1 MLHTHYKV
9 SSGRSFPLGATN
21 TKRGVNFAL
30 FSAHAEKVEVCLFDA
45 SGEFEIQ
52 RIELPEFT
60 DDIWHGHVEDLPVG
74 TLYGYRVY
82 GPFLPHQGHRFNPYK
97 LLMDPYAKQLH
108 GEFIHSDT
116 HYSYDLE
123 SRQKDLTLDIRDNA
137 QFLPKAVVVDP
148 LSKSDSHPLIRRR
161 NITVYEMHV
170 KGFTQLNQEID
181 EKIRG
186 TFAALADDASI
197 KYLNDLGVN
206 CVELLPVHTFIDEEF
221 VHEKG
226 LSNYWGYNS
235 INFFVP
241 QARYSASGELAEFKA
256 FVERLHQAN
265 IEVILDVVY
274 NHTAEGNEL
283 GPTLSY
289 RGIDN
294 ASYYCLSNE
303 DKRYYTN
310 YSGCG
315 NTLNISHP
323 RVLQLVTDS
332 LRYWVEIMGVD
343 GFRFDLAPILGRNCP
358 HFSKQNH
365 FFSALRQ
372 DPVLSKVK
380 LIAEPWDI
388 GTDGYQLGRFPNA
401 WLEWNDRFRDT
412 VRRFWR
418 GDTGMAP
425 EFARRLHG
433 SADIFEQK
441 SRRPASSVN
450 FISSHD
456 GYTLHDLVTFEHRHN
471 QANGENNTDGH
482 GTNYSCNFGTEG
494 ETDDVAINQ
503 LRLQQKRNMLATL
516 FIAQGTPMLLA
527 GDEIGNSQ
535 QGNNN
540 AYCQDNEISWLNWQQ
555 ADKTLFNFV
564 KALIQ
569 LRKDHPLLNRTHYQH
584 GLNVSEK
591 TGLKDISWLNKQ
603 GQTMA
608 DSDWHKSDR
617 KCFGMLLADTHD
629 EKKNARIDKKEH
641 NDDAIL
647 VIFNAHQEEK
657 GFHLPELSGQWQ
669 VLFDTAEHQSTSA
682 RVISDSSL
690 TLSAHSLVL
699 LSFTQPP
706 TEHSEEN
713 KTS

>member
-1 MLHTHYKV
+1 MMQTHYQV

-21 TKRGVNFAL
+21 NATGVNFAL
-30 FSAHAEKVEVCLFDA
+30 FSAHADKVELCLFD
-45 SGEFEIQ
+45 STGEFEIQ

-60 DDIWHGHVEDLPVG
+60 DDVWHGHVEDLPVG

-82 GPFLPHQGHRFNPYK
+82 GPFLPHQGHRFNPHK
-97 LLMDPYAKQLH
+97 LLMDPYAKKLQ
-108 GEFIHSDT
+108 GKYVHSST
-116 HYSYDLE
+116 HYSYDLA
-123 SRQKDLTLDIRDNA
+123 SRQKDLTIDTRDNA
-137 QFLPKAVVVDP
+137 KYLPKAVVIDP
-148 LSKSDSHPLIRRR
+148 LEHSNNHPLIRRR
-161 NITVYEMHV
+161 HTTVYEMHV
-170 KGFTQLNQEID
+170 KGFSQLNQKID
-181 EKIRG
+181 KKIRG
-186 TFAALADDASI
+186 TFAALADETSI
-197 KYLNDLGVN
+197 KYLTELGVN
-206 CVELLPVHTFIDEEF
+206 CIELLPVHSFIDEPF

-235 INFFVP
+235 INFFTP
-241 QARYSASGELAEFKA
+241 EARYSASGEIDEFKA
-256 FVERLHQAN
+256 CVERLHQAN

-283 GPTLSY
+283 GPTLSF

-294 ASYYCLSNE
+294 ASYYRLSEE
-303 DKRYYTN
+303 DNRYYTN

-332 LRYWVEIMGVD
+332 LRYWVQVMGVD
-343 GFRFDLAPILGRNCP
+343 GFRFDLAPILGRDCP
-358 HFSKQNH
+358 HFSKRSH

-372 DPVLSKVK
+372 DPVLSQVK

-388 GTDGYQLGRFPNA
+388 GSDGYQLGRFPNS

-418 GDTGMAP
+418 GDKGIAP

-433 SADIFEQK
+433 SADIFEQR

-450 FISSHD
+450 FITSHD
-456 GYTLHDLVTFEHRHN
+456 GYTLHDLVTFEQRHN
-471 QANGENNTDGH
+471 EANGENNADGH
-482 GTNYSCNFGTEG
+482 GTNFSCNFGHEG
-494 ETDDVAINQ
+494 ETEDSIVNQ

-540 AYCQDNEISWLNWQQ
+540 AYSQDNEISWLDWQQ
-555 ADKTLFNFV
+555 ADRSLFDFV

-584 GLNVSEK
+584 GLNTSDK
-591 TGLKDISWLNKQ
+591 TGLKDISWLNKK
-603 GQTMA
+603 GQIMA
-608 DSDWHKSDR
+608 DSDWQKSNR

-629 EKKNARIDKKEH
+629 ENTDVRIDTAEH

-647 VIFNAHQEEK
+647 VIFNAHRHDK
-657 GFHLPELSGQWQ
+657 AFHLPELSGQWQ
-669 VLFDTAEHQSTSA
+669 VLFNTAKPQSTLPDMLQ
-682 RVISDSSL
+682 DSL
-690 TLSAHSLVL
+690 ITLSAHSLVL
-699 LSFTQPP
+699 LSFTLSPIKHNKE
-706 TEHSEEN
+706 T